1 MSDLRDSPIYLRQ
14 TGPYAARRRFT
25 ALSWV
30 CAASPFALLVAFVT
44 LAIHIRLGLGHWPTP
59 MSEDYHSSAFDVH
72 AAILSFCGMFAL
84 YVAGPLW
91 LLCLLI
97 PPLRPEWPRGVVF
110 QFLTMVIGA
119 LLMIAVLKF
128 DPTTF
133 TAWVLH

>member
-1 MSDLRDSPIYLRQ
+1 
-14 TGPYAARRRFT
+14 
-25 ALSWV
+25 
-30 CAASPFALLVAFVT
+30 
-44 LAIHIRLGLGHWPTP
+44 
-59 MSEDYHSSAFDVH
+59 
-72 AAILSFCGMFAL
+72 
-84 YVAGPLW
+84 VAGPLW

-133 TAWVLH
+133 SAWVLH

>member
-59 MSEDYHSSAFDVH
+59 MSEDYHSPAFDVH

-91 LLCLLI
+91 LLCLLV

-119 LLMIAVLKF
+119 LLMLAVLKF